1 MTGEL
6 SALAAALSFGI
17 SIILARRFMMAVAP
31 AAGVLVSIV
40 TNVLVFVI
48 LTVGAAWRGLLP
60 RIDPWSIVLF
70 ALGGL
75 AGTLVG
81 RNLSYQSIDRLGA
94 TLATSIRLSN
104 SIFTLLFGYLA
115 LRELPRPWQLAGLML
130 VTIGLWLSLQ
140 QGRRADT
147 PRGRAVDLTGVAMAV
162 GAAVAFALGDTTRRI
177 GLGLTPAPVFGAAIG
192 ASTALG
198 AHLVWSIF
206 HEPARW
212 PSGAILRRLDL
223 LGSAACNTLAILLL
237 YVGLQH
243 APVAI
248 VSVLYNLQVLVVLV
262 LSPAILPGQ
271 ETITRWLVS
280 GTLVA
285 LAGTVLILLG

>member
-6 SALAAALSFGI
+6 SALAAALSFGL
-17 SIILARRFMMAVAP
+17 SIILARRFMVAVAP
-31 AAGVLVSIV
+31 AAGVLVSIA

-48 LTVGAAWRGLLP
+48 LTMGAAWRGLLP

-70 ALGGL
+70 VLGGL
-75 AGTLVG
+75 AGTLLG
-81 RNLSYQSIDRLGA
+81 RNLTYQSINRLGA

-104 SIFTLLFGYLA
+104 SLFTLLFGYLA
-115 LRELPRPWQLAGLML
+115 LRELPRPWQLAGLVL

-140 QGRRADT
+140 QGRRVDT
-147 PRGRAVDLTGVAMAV
+147 PRAGSANPTGVLMAV
-162 GAAVAFALGDTTRRI
+162 GGAAAFALGDTARRI
-177 GLGLTPAPVFGAAIG
+177 GLQLTPAPILGAAIG

-206 HEPARW
+206 HQSARW
-212 PSGAILRRLDL
+212 PSGVLRRLDL

-271 ETITRWLVS
+271 ETVTRWLVG
-280 GTLVA
+280 GTLLA
-285 LAGTVLILLG
+285 LVGTVLILLG